1 MLGLGYGAVTCLSRF
16 GTVVATLIYIAI
28 ITLTGVSLAYLFS
41 SGATI
46 FVIVGIMFSLN
57 ALFIFYLNI
66 SSGLFRPLIFM
77 AVSGIIAAIVVN
89 SLVASSTMVWIV
101 SMLTVLVWTLFWLA
115 FCEAKDVTRAI
126 KNGGEDFNKKC
137 PPALI
142 SHFITGLSWEHS
154 LPNPAPV
161 CAFSFMLLVGGVCS
175 AHFVFD
181 KFILYWPLNI
191 IIYFGSAIGMMLCV
205 MAEVWLIAK
214 GFILGL
220 RLCVLL
226 FLLNI
231 MLCGTG
237 LFDVLCH
244 QNSELKSDLIIAIIM
259 VVLCRWVMNG
269 ETFTMMIRFC
279 LGRRLVRVA
288 LQEYLTSQT
297 RK

>member
-1 MLGLGYGAVTCLSRF
+1 
-16 GTVVATLIYIAI
+16 
-28 ITLTGVSLAYLFS
+28 
-41 SGATI
+41 
-46 FVIVGIMFSLN
+46 
-57 ALFIFYLNI
+57 
-66 SSGLFRPLIFM
+66 
-77 AVSGIIAAIVVN
+77 
-89 SLVASSTMVWIV
+89 
-101 SMLTVLVWTLFWLA
+101 
-115 FCEAKDVTRAI
+115 
-126 KNGGEDFNKKC
+126 
-137 PPALI
+137 
-142 SHFITGLSWEHS
+142 
-154 LPNPAPV
+154 
-161 CAFSFMLLVGGVCS
+161 LVGGVCS

-244 QNSELKSDLIIAIIM
+244 QNSELKSDLVIAIIM

-288 LQEYLTSQT
+288 LQKYLTSQT

>member
-1 MLGLGYGAVTCLSRF
+1 MM
-16 GTVVATLIYIAI
+16 
-28 ITLTGVSLAYLFS
+28 
-41 SGATI
+41 
-46 FVIVGIMFSLN
+46 GIMSKLC
-57 ALFIFYLNI
+57 
-66 SSGLFRPLIFM
+66 GKQ
-77 AVSGIIAAIVVN
+77 
-89 SLVASSTMVWIV
+89 
-101 SMLTVLVWTLFWLA
+101 FWLA
-115 FCEAKDVTRAI
+115 FCEAKDATRAI

-175 AHFVFD
+175 AHFAFD

-226 FLLNI
+226 F
-231 MLCGTG
+231 
-237 LFDVLCH
+237 
-244 QNSELKSDLIIAIIM
+244 
-259 VVLCRWVMNG
+259 
-269 ETFTMMIRFC
+269 
-279 LGRRLVRVA
+279 
-288 LQEYLTSQT
+288 Y
-297 RK
+297 